1 VEENVRHVPDKHD
14 RQADTVIDSP
24 NEDHASAPKPSLARQ
39 LGLFDVTMLVMGGIV
54 GSGIFINPY
63 VVAQQVHTPALILA
77 AWIFGGVVGVGGAF
91 IWAELAATLPEV
103 GGQYAYLR
111 EAYHPAVAFLYGW
124 VLLLVI
130 QTGGMAAVSITF
142 ARYFLDLTGLHVS
155 DWVVATAAL
164 AILTLI
170 NCLGV
175 KTGGRTQSALM
186 VMKIVAIS
194 ALVIAGLVLTGR
206 HVNVTTPAEGHWS
219 LTSFGAAMVPVLFA
233 YGGWQTANFLA
244 AEVKE
249 PKKNLP
255 RGLLLGV
262 LGVVVLYL
270 GVNWVCLRSLGPQA
284 LAATTTPATA
294 VMRMALGQRGATFIA
309 AAITISTLGFL
320 SQAILTAPRVYFAMA
335 DDGLF
340 FSAIAWLDPRTR
352 VPVLAIVLQSVW
364 TIVIALSGRYE
375 QILNYVVS
383 MDFLFF
389 GLTAT
394 TIFVFR
400 RRAARGEM
408 NASQGYRMPGYPVS
422 TALFVTICWWV
433 VVNTVYRYPQNS
445 LVGFALL
452 LAGIP
457 VYWFWSRRTPPRS
470 AKSQSDFSAIGRAT
484 HE

>member
-1 VEENVRHVPDKHD
+1 
-14 RQADTVIDSP
+14 VIDSP
-24 NEDHASAPKPSLARQ
+24 RADQVSAPKPSLARQ
-39 LGLFDVTMLVMGGIV
+39 LGLFDATMLVMGGIV

-63 VVAQQVHTPALILA
+63 VVALQVHTPALILA

-142 ARYFLDLTGLHVS
+142 ARYFLDLTGLQVR
-155 DWVVATAAL
+155 DWVVATTAL

-194 ALVIAGLVLTGR
+194 ALVIAGLALTGK
-206 HVNVTTPAEGHWS
+206 HVNATTAAERHWS
-219 LTSFGAAMVPVLFA
+219 VTSFGAAMVPVLFA

-309 AAITISTLGFL
+309 AAIAISTLGFL
-320 SQAILTAPRVYFAMA
+320 SQSILTAPRVYFAMA

-340 FSAIAWLDPRTR
+340 FRAIAWLDPRTR

-400 RRAARGEM
+400 RRAALGEM
-408 NASQGYRMPGYPVS
+408 NPSQGYRVLGHPVS
-422 TALFVTICWWV
+422 TAIFVAICWWV

-445 LVGFALL
+445 LIGFALL

-457 VYWFWSRRTPPRS
+457 VYWFWSRRTPPQS
-470 AKSQSDFSAIGRAT
+470 ANS
-484 HE
+484 

>member
-1 VEENVRHVPDKHD
+1 M
-14 RQADTVIDSP
+14 IDSP
-24 NEDHASAPKPSLARQ
+24 KADDASAGKLSLARQ
-39 LGLFDVTMLVMGGIV
+39 LGLFDATMLVMGGIV

-142 ARYFLDLTGLHVS
+142 ARYFVDLSGLRTR
-155 DWVVATAAL
+155 DWVIATAAL
-164 AILTLI
+164 AVLTLI
-170 NCLGV
+170 NCFGV

-186 VMKIVAIS
+186 VMKIVTVS
-194 ALVIAGLVLTGR
+194 ALVIAGLALTGG
-206 HVNVTTPAEGHWS
+206 HVNRITVVEREWS

-244 AEVKE
+244 GEVKE
-249 PKKNLP
+249 PEKNLP

-262 LGVVVLYL
+262 LGVVVLYI

-284 LAATTTPATA
+284 LAATTTPASA
-294 VMRMALGQRGATFIA
+294 VMRMALGQRGAMFIG
-309 AAITISTLGFL
+309 AAIAISTLGFL
-320 SQAILTAPRVYFAMA
+320 SQSILTAPRVYFAMA
-335 DDGLF
+335 EDGLF
-340 FSAIAWLDPRTR
+340 FRAIAWLDPRTR
-352 VPVLAIVLQSVW
+352 VPVVAIVLQSAW

-375 QILNYVVS
+375 QILNYVIS

-394 TIFVFR
+394 TLFVFR

-408 NASQGYRMPGYPVS
+408 YASQAYRMPGHPVS
-422 TALFVTICWWV
+422 TALFAAICWWIV
-433 VVNTVYRYPQNS
+433 ANTVYRYPQNS
-445 LVGFALL
+445 LIGFVLL

-457 VYWFWSRRTPPRS
+457 VYWFWSRRPPLRS
-470 AKSQSDFSAIGRAT
+470 ANS
-484 HE
+484 

>member
-1 VEENVRHVPDKHD
+1 
-14 RQADTVIDSP
+14 VIDSP
-24 NEDHASAPKPSLARQ
+24 RADDASAGKAGLARQ
-39 LGLFDVTMLVMGGIV
+39 LGLFDATMLVMGGIV

-142 ARYFLDLTGLHVS
+142 ARYFVDLSGLRTR
-155 DWVVATAAL
+155 DWVIATAAL
-164 AILTLI
+164 AVLTLI
-170 NCLGV
+170 NCFGV

-186 VMKIVAIS
+186 VMKIATIS
-194 ALVIAGLVLTGR
+194 ALVIAGLTLTGG
-206 HVNVTTPAEGHWS
+206 HVNRFTVVEREWS

-244 AEVKE
+244 GEVKE
-249 PKKNLP
+249 PEKNLP

-262 LGVVVLYL
+262 LGVVVLYI

-284 LAATTTPATA
+284 LAATTTPASA
-294 VMRMALGQRGATFIA
+294 VMRMALGQRGAMFIG
-309 AAITISTLGFL
+309 AAIAISTLGFL
-320 SQAILTAPRVYFAMA
+320 SQSILTAPRVYFAMA
-335 DDGLF
+335 EDGLF
-340 FSAIAWLDPRTR
+340 FRAIAWLDPRTR
-352 VPVLAIVLQSVW
+352 VPIVAIVLQSAW

-375 QILNYVVS
+375 QILNYVIS

-394 TIFVFR
+394 TLFVFR

-408 NASQGYRMPGYPVS
+408 YASQVYRMPGHPVS
-422 TALFVTICWWV
+422 TALFAAICWWI

-445 LVGFALL
+445 LIGFVLL

-457 VYWFWSRRTPPRS
+457 VYWFWSRRPPLRS
-470 AKSQSDFSAIGRAT
+470 ANS
-484 HE
+484 